1 MNLASPVQ
9 LDIIDRLRGLGI
21 SNFVALPQ
29 VREIYLAYNS
39 LLILKIEQL
48 AVVGD
53 QSRYDCPII
62 SYSSS
67 SMLIVVVARAPS
79 LKASLSSRFH
89 ETAGYVPGSRL
100 RLSSDAVQ
108 RVPPKSPSS
117 RDPIA
122 ASKKR
127 TNSVTM

>member
-39 LLILKIEQL
+39 LLILKFEQL

-53 QSRYDCPII
+53 QSRYDCLII
-62 SYSSS
+62 SYSKSS
-67 SMLIVVVARAPS
+67 LLTVVVARAPS
-79 LKASLSSRFH
+79 LKASQGSRSH
-89 ETAGYVPGSRL
+89 ETAGYVPDS
-100 RLSSDAVQ
+100 
-108 RVPPKSPSS
+108 
-117 RDPIA
+117 
-122 ASKKR
+122 
-127 TNSVTM
+127 